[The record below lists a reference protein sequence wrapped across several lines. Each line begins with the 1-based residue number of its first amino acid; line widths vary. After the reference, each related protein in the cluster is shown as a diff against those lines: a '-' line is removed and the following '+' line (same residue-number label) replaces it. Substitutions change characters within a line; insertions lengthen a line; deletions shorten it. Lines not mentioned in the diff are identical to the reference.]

1 MEKAEEIGD
10 DLAARIG
17 MGAPDAPT
25 ADAAAARDARCLT

>member
-17 MGAPDAPT
+17 MRMGAPDAPSRR
-25 ADAAAARDARCLT
+25 AARDARCLT